1 MSSNENYLKI
11 NNNMFKSIISNEYL
25 LQINNEIKNI
35 INIEIEKHL
44 IQLLWMFRYSNESI
58 IVYTLLPYLKKYFEI
73 CNPNEESKQVEI
85 AYFLSMFINIK
96 NTLDDIYLSKH
107 KVSKIDYNS
116 IYKELKNLGI
126 NISENIDPKIWISI
140 RNNCLVDINDDILRQ
155 ELFDFST
162 KLKSIQHYCYH
173 TKQINLTKLLGKLL
187 TRIWWIYHTSSPII
201 RSSKDQII
209 DMSEFNN

>member
-11 NNNMFKSIISNEYL
+11 NDNMFKSIVSNDHL

-35 INIEIEKHL
+35 VNVEIEKHL

-58 IVYTLLPYLKKYFEI
+58 IVYTLLPHLKKYFEI

-96 NTLDDIYLSKH
+96 NSFEEHHLSKH
-107 KVSKIDYNS
+107 TVSKINYNS
-116 IYKELKNLGI
+116 IYEELKNLGI
-126 NISENIDPKIWISI
+126 IISQNIDSKIWISI
-140 RNNCLVDINDDILRQ
+140 RNNCLVDIKDDILRQ

-173 TKQINLTKLLGKLL
+173 TKQVNLTKLLGKLL

-201 RSSKDQII
+201 RNSKDQIVDI
-209 DMSEFNN
+209 GDLE